1 MVVMESECGV
11 MRICLVDDDRSQ
23 LEYLYALLQNWSLK
37 TNIEVLVSLYQSA
50 EEMLFECGNS
60 FPFDLV
66 ILDIQMDKM
75 NGIQLSKRI
84 READNHVMIIFLSG
98 IADYVYEGYEVQA
111 YRYLLK
117 PLKEEKLFE
126 ILEYMEK
133 ITEKKEKYI
142 LYNKYGETEKIMY
155 DQIMYLESQ
164 GNSVVIH
171 TMDKEYVYR
180 KNLHMIEDDFLN
192 NGFIKTHRSFIVNL
206 LHIRKIQKEN
216 CVLASGDNLPIS
228 RRTYKQVN
236 QAFIK
241 FYRGEEK

>member
-1 MVVMESECGV
+1 MRVIRECDG
-11 MRICLVDDDRSQ
+11 MRICLVDDDKSQ

-37 TNIEVLVSLYQSA
+37 LDIQVFVSIYQSA

-84 READNHVMIIFLSG
+84 REVDTHIMIIFLSG

-126 ILEYMEK
+126 ILEYMK
-133 ITEKKEKYI
+133 KTIEKKEKYI
-142 LYNKYGETEKIMY
+142 LYKKYGETEKIMY

-164 GNSVVIH
+164 GNNVVIH
-171 TMDKEYVYR
+171 TKDMEYVYQ
-180 KNLHMIEDDFLN
+180 KNLHVIEDDFLS

-216 CVLASGDNLPIS
+216 CVLAIGDNVPIS
-228 RRTYKQVN
+228 RRAYKQVN
-236 QAFIK
+236 QSFIK
-241 FYRGEEK
+241 FYRGEDK